1 MFLRKERV
9 LQWAVKKWE
18 PSSIIT
24 ALAWSLPLS
33 HHLEF
38 TDLVGLVLSS
48 LRDLSRSRF
57 DGVDYLLYMGTE
69 NYTIPCENY
78 GRCGEVSVRKFEDR
92 IGTDLSNII
101 TPTSFEN

>member
-48 LRDLSRSRF
+48 LRDVSRSRF

-69 NYTIPCENY
+69 NYTISCENY
-78 GRCGEVSVRKFEDR
+78 GCCGEVSVRKFEGR

-101 TPTSFEN
+101 TPTSFGN